1 MLTTNARDAVLGWMS
16 TFTLNIDYVFR
27 SLTAEFKTSCC
38 PPQADFFRF
47 LGTSTIENNH
57 VTARIN
63 ISSTEFKELVEKIT
77 KKNMFKPYPNINVIP
92 N

>member
-57 VTARIN
+57 FEGFQTILNLNSQKFPPAAG
-63 ISSTEFKELVEKIT
+63 
-77 KKNMFKPYPNINVIP
+77 
-92 N
+92 

>member
-57 VTARIN
+57 FEGFSN
-63 ISSTEFKELVEKIT
+63 DF
-77 KKNMFKPYPNINVIP
+77 
-92 N
+92 

>member
-27 SLTAEFKTSCC
+27 SVTAEFKTSCC

-47 LGTSTIENNH
+47 LGQVLLKIIILKGFQTILNLDSQKFPP
-57 VTARIN
+57 AAG
-63 ISSTEFKELVEKIT
+63 
-77 KKNMFKPYPNINVIP
+77 
-92 N
+92 